1 MPFVHAG
8 EASEAGR
15 HAQAHMQTLME
26 MLFKLAEAATLRH
39 KDEPEPE
46 PKAADETLQDAEPS
60 LSDSLESHV
69 ERDALHDSVSRL
81 SDGKGEGLVYQAE
94 GFSVFRHTETM
105 GTSYQVTTPDGEPLL
120 TFEQVGSDLR
130 LIEDRLSPELK
141 QDLLAAGERLQTS
154 DLASVLHHPNPKVV
168 MTTMG
173 EAAPAGTRAAWV
185 TQQMLKGR
193 DSFTPDHGNFQF
205 DRDTRG
211 NLSVTDRTNQQ
222 VLLSVTPGGQV
233 TCTMNV
239 AQLEQFKP
247 AFDRLQSYE
256 AQQAAAKGAGQ
267 ATQSSEGLRT
277 APLALER

>member
-15 HAQAHMQTLME
+15 HAQSHMQTLME
-26 MLFKLAEAATLRH
+26 MLFKIAEAALRN
-39 KDEPEPE
+39 KDEPE

-81 SDGKGEGLVYQAE
+81 SAGKGEGLVYRAE

-105 GTSYQVTTPDGEPLL
+105 GTTYQVTTPDGEPLL
-120 TFEQVGSDLR
+120 TFEQVGNDLY
-130 LIEDRLSPELK
+130 LIEDRLSLELK

-185 TQQMLKGR
+185 TQQMLQGR
-193 DSFTPDHGNFQF
+193 NSFTPDHSNFQF

-222 VLLSVTPGGQV
+222 VLLYMTPSGQV
-233 TCTMNV
+233 TCTMSV
-239 AQLEQFKP
+239 EQLEQFKP
-247 AFDRLQSYE
+247 AFNRLQSYE
-256 AQQAAAKGAGQ
+256 TQQAAAKGVGQ
-267 ATQSSEGLRT
+267 AAQSSKGLRT
-277 APLALER
+277 AQLALER